1 VDHLLLVI
9 ASGRIVTSE
18 RFVADIQ
25 WKNRDA
31 NQYAKGWLSPAL
43 FNFCNVIVVKSVAE
57 TWLDLGRRN
66 ILIIFGHVRPMSIP
80 KAKSQLRSI
89 QILRGLAALLVVLVH
104 AINSAD
110 YRSAPENGGIGQGAI
125 SLFLN
130 LNNFGA
136 CGVDLFF
143 VISGFVMALI
153 MNQQA
158 DRSMK
163 DFAWNR
169 FVRIFP
175 FFWIVGTAYI
185 GFSYLIGLSVTS
197 RGIFNTFLLLPVSDL
212 GSYSAPTLVVGW
224 SLAFELVFYMM
235 VAVCVNLVKTARYL
249 ALIAL
254 LFSVAMCGLFIS
266 FPIGILSIIFN
277 PIMLEFAFGVG
288 VYMAWERYRNDARA
302 PSIGLYSL
310 LLGLAL
316 VAVTICVDPNIDA
329 RHLAVVDG
337 STGLKRSLVWGLPW
351 ALVVIGM
358 VLREASFPNPSALSR
373 FMSLTGDASY
383 AIYLVHMFVCM
394 YAERAMDVSAFNG
407 DILVLS
413 LCGASILSGIALHF
427 WVEKP
432 VIRIVR
438 NIVRP
443 RTAPRQAKPVIG
455 IAQ

>member
-1 VDHLLLVI
+1 
-9 ASGRIVTSE
+9 
-18 RFVADIQ
+18 
-25 WKNRDA
+25 
-31 NQYAKGWLSPAL
+31 
-43 FNFCNVIVVKSVAE
+43 
-57 TWLDLGRRN
+57 
-66 ILIIFGHVRPMSIP
+66 MSISQ
-80 KAKSQLRSI
+80 AKSQLRSI

-104 AINSAD
+104 AINAAD
-110 YRSAPENGGIGQGAI
+110 YRRAPENGGIGQGAI
-125 SLFLN
+125 SQFLN

-153 MNQQA
+153 MRQQA

-185 GFSYLIGLSVTS
+185 GFSYWIGLPVTS
-197 RGIFNTFLLLPVSDL
+197 HGIFNTFLLLPVSDL

-224 SLAFELVFYMM
+224 SLAFELVFYML
-235 VAVCVNLVKTARYL
+235 VAVCVNLAKTARYL
-249 ALIAL
+249 ALIAM
-254 LFSVAMCGLFIS
+254 LFFAAICGLFLS

-288 VYMAWERYRNDARA
+288 VYMVWERYRNDVRA
-302 PSIGLYSL
+302 PSIGLYCL
-310 LLGLAL
+310 MLGLAL
-316 VAVTICVDPNIDA
+316 VTVTICVDPNIDA
-329 RHLAVVDG
+329 RHFAVVDG

-351 ALVVIGM
+351 AFVVIGM
-358 VLREASFPNPSALSR
+358 LLREASIPNSSALSR
-373 FMSLTGDASY
+373 FMTLTGDASY

-394 YAERAMDVSAFNG
+394 YAERAMDVSAFSA
-407 DILVLS
+407 DILILTICCV
-413 LCGASILSGIALHF
+413 SILSGIALHF

-432 VIRIVR
+432 VILIVR

-443 RTAPRQAKPVIG
+443 KAVPRQVQPVIG